1 MLTVAVLGL
10 GPLGAGMA
18 ERLGESHQV
27 RTWSRTPRPHT
38 PGWRDSAAAAVA
50 GADVVLVVVH
60 DATACHSVL
69 EAARPALGAGVTIV
83 NASTVG
89 PDEALELAELVEEA
103 GATYLHAPV
112 IGSSVVAGAGGL
124 AVLAGGPVEAQVASV
139 LDELGTTIHTGTIRA
154 SAALKLI
161 ANGVLADAMVILRRS
176 LLRAEADQLPIE
188 LVLDVLAKTPIA
200 GPTAAKRAYL
210 LAPDADHD
218 VTFAI
223 DTLAKDLDLL
233 ASLTGSA
240 TDAALLM
247 RTLTRAGDA
256 DGREDVAGIATRHQP
271 SSYAAAHLDVSP
283 EIVVDPEVMVALHAY
298 AMGQATN
305 DPLWLRRAF
314 WPTAHADA
322 STADQPTPGDLA
334 TYCEQFSGTPA
345 PDEATRRRRVEQLL
359 VVGDVATATMTLHHG
374 PDTFTD
380 MFVLRRERAGNWR
393 IASQVRHRH

>member
-10 GPLGAGMA
+10 GPLGAAMA

-27 RTWSRTPRPHT
+27 RTWSRTPRPHAA
-38 PGWRDSAAAAVA
+38 GWCDSAAAAVTA
-50 GADVVLVVVH
+50 ADVVLIVVH
-60 DATACHSVL
+60 DAAACRSVL
-69 EAARPALGAGVTIV
+69 EAARSALGAGITIV

-89 PDEALELAELVEEA
+89 PDEAQELAELVEET

-124 AVLAGGPVEAQVASV
+124 AVLAGGPVESQVVSV
-139 LDELGTTIHTGTIRA
+139 LEGLGTTIHADTIRA

-176 LLRAEADQLPIE
+176 LLRAEAAQLPIE

-210 LAPDADHD
+210 LAPNAAHD
-218 VTFAI
+218 VAFAI

-233 ASLTGSA
+233 AALTGSA

-256 DGREDVAGIATRHQP
+256 DGNEDVAGIATRHQP

-298 AMGQATN
+298 AMGHATN
-305 DPLWLRRAF
+305 DPIWMQRAF
-314 WPTAHADA
+314 WPTAHADGHA
-322 STADQPTPGDLA
+322 GDHPAPGDLA
-334 TYCEQFSGTPA
+334 TYCAQFSGTPA
-345 PDEATRRRRVEQLL
+345 TDEASRRRRVEQLV
-359 VVGDVATATMTLHHG
+359 VVGDVATAVMTLHHG
-374 PDTFTD
+374 AETFTD
-380 MFVLRRERAGNWR
+380 MFVLRRERGGQWH